1 MSYVCAMPRHRGYF
15 KVQGEERDKYVDES
29 EFSEIAKS
37 PAEARAVKKALEMVA
52 GGGAGDVLKEMA
64 QEVLTGRIGLREA
77 LSVSAYTEQIAEQS
91 DSVRD
96 RWDGMS
102 ERERDA
108 LAAGGDLHLEE
119 LQREI
124 DEERAEKMHRSSPK
138 GTVPRHSGGSW
149 SL

>member
-1 MSYVCAMPRHRGYF
+1 MQS
-15 KVQGEERDKYVDES
+15 EERDKYVDES
-29 EFSEIAKS
+29 EFSELAKS

-52 GGGAGDVLKEMA
+52 GGGAGDTLKEMA

-77 LSVSAYTEQIAEQS
+77 LNVSAYTEQVAQQS

-102 ERERDA
+102 EREREA
-108 LAAGGDLHLEE
+108 LAADGARHLEE

-124 DEERAEKMHRSSPK
+124 DEERSEKMRS
-138 GTVPRHSGGSW
+138 GTSKSAPRHSGGTW
-149 SL
+149 SP